1 MYFLGAD
8 FVIKT
13 HLSTKGDHI
22 IQVSVSLS
30 NVFKLCF
37 CIHESTLCFLNSSP
51 QFIDPSILHHNF
63 CVKKLGSFFA
73 ITKLHSVCNL
83 NCYVR
88 LCSFWKN
95 LRLCAHHSVSFPMFT
110 SIPTTVVDEYAWEF
124 VPNLE
129 IYKQF
134 VWHFVW
140 WTSWPMNNHQNCI
153 FSCRGINVQLKLTMK
168 DLGHPLVTP
177 HSSSKSALDCSIH
190 KYHKSCIN
198 FHSYLKTDLPE
209 SILPP
214 FSPKICEPLPIG
226 HRCHRHWWPTS
237 RRRRPLAGDPWRC
250 VQAITLMAGWWR
262 WTSHRWETRDIHY
275 MLIK

>member
-1 MYFLGAD
+1 MFASAHFGRISGFVHTTVFL
-8 FVIKT
+8 
-13 HLSTKGDHI
+13 S
-22 IQVSVSLS
+22 
-30 NVFKLCF
+30 
-37 CIHESTLCFLNSSP
+37 
-51 QFIDPSILHHNF
+51 
-63 CVKKLGSFFA
+63 
-73 ITKLHSVCNL
+73 
-83 NCYVR
+83 
-88 LCSFWKN
+88 
-95 LRLCAHHSVSFPMFT
+95 PMFT

-214 FSPKICEPLPIG
+214 FPQKSANLF
-226 HRCHRHWWPTS
+226 
-237 RRRRPLAGDPWRC
+237 PLATDATGTDGRR
-250 VQAITLMAGWWR
+250 VGEDVRLQAIPDAACRRSRWWR
-262 WTSHRWETRDIHY
+262 VDGGEL
-275 MLIK
+275 LIVGKPEISIIC